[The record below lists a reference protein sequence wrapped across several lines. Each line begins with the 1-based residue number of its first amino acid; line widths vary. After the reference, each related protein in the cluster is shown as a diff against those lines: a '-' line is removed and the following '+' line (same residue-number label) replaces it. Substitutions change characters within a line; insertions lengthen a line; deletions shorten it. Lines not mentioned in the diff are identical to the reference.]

1 MQPFRHGEEED
12 GPKKAAGQIRFKD
25 RDPMSQWL
33 EISSVGWTCGTWP
46 FCRARC
52 QKHHCEIAGAA
63 NGKLSVWRRAA
74 VTKKHPS
81 TPTKQTH
88 GHGFLSLRT
97 GRPYWIFQSHFA
109 IWLPRSVGAAFGDEP
124 RDWRAGVSACVC
136 VCVGVCVCAFV
147 CLCVCACVCCR
158 VSMSGFVVFPSFPFS
173 FPLLGS
179 CCSPPSESGAWSLQL
194 WEGNSHCSAAT
205 RAKKTTQTN
214 QCRSILFVFIVRFQ
228 HGFWWVVSECVKN
241 KCGVGERGQTPKN
254 VTGLENEVG
263 TPRQLRY
270 VMLCNKYG
278 SQLT

>member
-1 MQPFRHGEEED
+1 M
-12 GPKKAAGQIRFKD
+12 
-25 RDPMSQWL
+25 
-33 EISSVGWTCGTWP
+33 
-46 FCRARC
+46 
-52 QKHHCEIAGAA
+52 
-63 NGKLSVWRRAA
+63 
-74 VTKKHPS
+74 
-81 TPTKQTH
+81 
-88 GHGFLSLRT
+88 
-97 GRPYWIFQSHFA
+97 
-109 IWLPRSVGAAFGDEP
+109 
-124 RDWRAGVSACVC
+124 
-136 VCVGVCVCAFV
+136 
-147 CLCVCACVCCR
+147 CCR

-214 QCRSILFVFIVRFQ
+214 QCRSVLFVFILRFQ

-270 VMLCNKYG
+270 VTNMVRSSHSKNKGNHVLIGFY
-278 SQLT
+278 QVFYHEFTFKPNTV